1 MVSPSRLHTS
11 SRITM
16 KGKIAVFCSASF
28 EIDPKYNKV
37 AREFVRAASLCG
49 YGIVSGGTIKGTMG
63 EISDELVSV
72 GGYHRGVIPR
82 FMKEYV
88 YPDLTEVIWTDTMAE
103 RKLLLREGTVAV
115 VALPGGIG
123 TLDEIMDTF
132 ACVHLKQ
139 YDGRIF
145 LLNHEGFYEPLRQLL
160 QHYVDEKMLSQET
173 MDKIGFAD
181 TAEHLLEMLQE

>member
-1 MVSPSRLHTS
+1 
-11 SRITM
+11 M
-16 KGKIAVFCSASF
+16 KEKIAVFCSASF

-63 EISDELVSV
+63 EISDELVAA

-103 RKLLLREGTVAV
+103 RKILLREGTTAV

-132 ACVHLKQ
+132 ACIHLKQ

-145 LLNHEGFYEPLRQLL
+145 VLNHEGFYEPLRNLL
-160 QHYVDEKMLSQET
+160 QHYVDEKMLSQQT

-181 TAEHLLEMLQE
+181 TTEQLLEMLQK

>member
-1 MVSPSRLHTS
+1 
-11 SRITM
+11 M

-49 YGIVSGGTIKGTMG
+49 YGIVSGGTVKGTMG
-63 EISDELVSV
+63 EISDELVAA

-103 RKLLLREGTVAV
+103 RKILLRDGTTAV

-132 ACVHLKQ
+132 ACIHLKQ

-145 LLNHEGFYEPLRQLL
+145 VLNHEGFYEPLKNLL
-160 QHYVDEKMLSQET
+160 QHYVDEKMLSKQT

-181 TAEHLLEMLQE
+181 TVEQLLEMLQK